1 MIDFFI
7 SRITVSTFILS
18 FVTVIILLIRKL
30 FRRHISI
37 RWQYNIWFLLFFLLI
52 VPLIPPFVNIG
63 RLYHIFSNIDIIE
76 SINENFLTIN
86 NGSNNL
92 FSNVSWMKDFTVS
105 VSRFSP
111 RYINMIILG
120 IWMIGMLI
128 VTIITIK
135 CNGRIRLIKESLQS
149 IKNKE
154 VNALFEKCKAD
165 LSINQNIVL
174 GKSELT
180 KTPIAIG
187 FFKPYIILP
196 SKIIKQLSINE
207 IKYIMLHELNHY
219 KNKDILV
226 NYVMCVFQI
235 VYWFN
240 PLIYLAFK
248 EMRLD
253 REIVCDHSVLRM
265 LNKDSYIDYGRT
277 IINFA
282 EKISQSSPL
291 LVAVDMSDAKKQIK
305 KRIERIADYTTETR
319 LLTLKSI
326 GIFAFIGFLIFSQIP
341 TISAITYDDNKYNFK
356 GNGIGYEDLSAYFDA
371 FEGSFVLYNLKADKF
386 TIYNKE
392 KSTTRV
398 SPESTYKIFSA
409 LIALEQNII
418 QQKDSTLNWD
428 GSNYPFDDWNQDQ
441 DLYTAMKYSVS
452 WYFQNIDKQVGKKT
466 LETYFEQIGYGN
478 CDLSGGIMYYWMESS
493 LRISPIEQV
502 QLLKDFYNNDLV
514 FKQENI
520 DIVKKSLRLSEK
532 DGAMLSGKT
541 GTGAV
546 NGKGVNGWFIG
557 YVEKNENTY
566 IFATNIQGKDKASG
580 SVAAEITLKILQ
592 DWAIY

>member
-1 MIDFFI
+1 M
-7 SRITVSTFILS
+7 
-18 FVTVIILLIRKL
+18 
-30 FRRHISI
+30 
-37 RWQYNIWFLLFFLLI
+37 
-52 VPLIPPFVNIG
+52 
-63 RLYHIFSNIDIIE
+63 
-76 SINENFLTIN
+76 
-86 NGSNNL
+86 
-92 FSNVSWMKDFTVS
+92 
-105 VSRFSP
+105 
-111 RYINMIILG
+111 
-120 IWMIGMLI
+120 
-128 VTIITIK
+128 
-135 CNGRIRLIKESLQS
+135 
-149 IKNKE
+149 
-154 VNALFEKCKAD
+154 
-165 LSINQNIVL
+165 
-174 GKSELT
+174 
-180 KTPIAIG
+180 AIG

-196 SKIIKQLSINE
+196 SQILKQLSIDE

-265 LNKDSYIDYGRT
+265 IDKDSYIDYGRT

-282 EKISQSSPL
+282 EKISLSSPL
-291 LVAVDMSDAKKQIK
+291 LVAADMSDGKQQIK

-356 GNGIGYEDLSAYFDA
+356 GNRVGYEDLSAYFD
-371 FEGSFVLYNLKADKF
+371 EYDGSFVLYNLQADTF

-392 KSTTRV
+392 KSITRV

-418 QQKDSTLNWD
+418 REKDSTLKWD
-428 GSNYPFDDWNQDQ
+428 GNNYPFDAWNQDQ

-452 WYFQNIDKQVGKKT
+452 WYFQDIDKQVGKKT
-466 LETYFEQIGYGN
+466 LQTYFKQIGYGN
-478 CDLSGGIMYYWMESS
+478 CDLSAGIMDYWMESS

-502 QLLKDFYNNDLV
+502 KLLKDFYNNDLV

-520 DIVKKSLRLSEK
+520 DIVKNSLKLSEK
-532 DGAMLSGKT
+532 EGAMLSGKT

-557 YVEKNENTY
+557 YVEKNENIY